1 MQMLKEC
8 PHTIFEPERLT
19 IDCREEEAEK
29 TIASMMKGE
38 RPIEL
43 KDEDKGPID
52 GQ

>member
-1 MQMLKEC
+1 MLKEC
-8 PHTIFEPERLT
+8 PDTILEPSDL
-19 IDCREEEAEK
+19 IFDCGEEEAEK